1 MGQNRTDKVLIKAS
15 FPEIAGSVLT
25 VLLGVLLIVEV
36 MEQANHA
43 PVFHIFAIELGKVT
57 HCGLNR
63 DCMVDQR
70 LCMGVCLEK
79 FQRCCAVHGKCHC
92 NQSSDFY

>member
-43 PVFHIFAIELGKVT
+43 PVFHIFAIKLGKVT
-57 HCGLNR
+57 HCGLHR

-70 LCMGVCLEK
+70 LCMGVCFEK